1 MKIQPYLIAKQARRT
16 AEAGPV
22 APKDRSPQFQGRPFQ
37 DNRPSYV
44 CQARLRKA
52 IDAIPP
58 GRTLSLSK
66 ETRRD
71 GTVIQREPFDMGETR
86 VRGMVERQVRE
97 QGLAKYDPNL
107 IKEYPVTTV
116 GFEYEFAQFDF
127 SSAPAHPLKDVTHV
141 VLIESEQ
148 KMPFSNL
155 PFSLET
161 DADNAIELVTPP
173 FLIRTIGRRPIPHPG
188 IVEHVNNQMK
198 AELLQIAGKADSR
211 RDTGS
216 STSTSTPA
224 PRKKKGGDEAQMGN
238 STFQDL
244 LKGVSDMTGF
254 HFPSLGNI
262 KIKSANVNPGT
273 RSGGERP
280 DGSFPQSET
289 APSRGSAMPTSSPM
303 PEGVTIPATLS
314 GAHTS
319 PDEREDYRIVPSSL
333 IKGLKTKPS
342 TKDPTG
348 ISEQINIA
356 TDAFAY
362 DALKSSGGEPGPTD
376 GDFLELENSLKA
388 FLSKHLS
395 FDSSQADLSSS
406 PTAFP
411 TGTGRKRPIPPPAP
425 FANQPSYM
433 RIFLNEL
440 ARNLS
445 QCIAVEAINVVETF
459 KAQLFKSLPPYNK
472 LQTSYQRP
480 STPPL
485 FELCADLRSHVKD
498 VNDVWLK
505 DTLISFA
512 RGLFQRPEDYQFIIN
527 LLKSALDDL
536 GSLQLP
542 SYKSHTFKRLNIN
555 KTLREQLRTTF
566 TSLLNHF
573 AGLPPLPAPAF
584 SGRDF
589 ANFTEEEQMKHCCEF
604 YPFLDDPVP
613 FGGHH
618 LHLPGVRHDTF
629 IHPTKVNRLP
639 AFYSSWLH
647 VVEIRENPIKRLRAL
662 EDAEVKRVER
672 VQPLEKIKEK
682 RLRGP
687 ELQEQFRLLLESG
700 EYIED
705 DIALTW
711 GVPIEKLRRFLSRS
725 FGEDAEKPIPP
736 PSEAR
741 PALPSH
747 QSGSVPKAQVL
758 PLSPSTSGSSPMA
771 PEPLPE
777 AVTDPQPAAPTPAGK
792 PTRMPSPKPPAKKSS
807 SSLRRDKSAD

>member
-22 APKDRSPQFQGRPFQ
+22 APKDRNPQFQGRPFQ

-58 GRTLSLSK
+58 GRTLSLLK

-71 GTVIQREPFDMGETR
+71 GTVIQREPFDMGETS

-97 QGLAKYDPNL
+97 QSLPDL
-107 IKEYPVTTV
+107 IATYPVTTV

-244 LKGVSDMTGF
+244 LNGVIRMTGF
-254 HFPSLGNI
+254 AFPPIGDI

-273 RSGGERP
+273 RSGGTPHR
-280 DGSFPQSET
+280 GSFPQSET
-289 APSRGSAMPTSSPM
+289 TPSRGSTMPTSSPM

-319 PDEREDYRIVPSSL
+319 PDEREDYRIVPFSL

-388 FLSKHLS
+388 FLSEHLS

-406 PTAFP
+406 PAAVP
-411 TGTGRKRPIPPPAP
+411 IGTGRKRPIPPPAP

-459 KAQLFKSLPPYNK
+459 KAQLFESLP
-472 LQTSYQRP
+472 SYEAPKITRK
-480 STPPL
+480 PPRQNES
-485 FELCADLRSHVKD
+485 FEPCADLRSHVKD

-512 RGLFQRPEDYQFIIN
+512 RGLFQRPEDYRFIID
-527 LLKSALDDL
+527 LLESALNDL
-536 GSLQLP
+536 GSFQLP
-542 SYKSHTFKRLNIN
+542 SYKSHTFRVLNIN
-555 KTLREQLRTTF
+555 KTLPEQLRTTF
-566 TSLLNHF
+566 ASLLNHF
-573 AGLPPLPAPAF
+573 EELPPLPAPAF

-589 ANFTEEEQMKHCCEF
+589 ANFTEEEQMEHCREF
-604 YPFLDDPVP
+604 YPFPDDPVP

-647 VVEIRENPIKRLRAL
+647 VVEVRENPIERLRAL
-662 EDAEVKRVER
+662 ADIETERLERLKR
-672 VQPLEKIKEK
+672 IKEK
-682 RLRGP
+682 GLRGP
-687 ELQEQFRLLLESG
+687 QLQKQFRLLLESG

-711 GVPIEKLRRFLSRS
+711 GVPIKKLRRFLSHP
-725 FGEDAEKPIPP
+725 FGEDAEKPLPP

-747 QSGSVPKAQVL
+747 QSDSAPKAQVL

-771 PEPLPE
+771 PEPLPDV
-777 AVTDPQPAAPTPAGK
+777 VTAPQPAAPTPAGK